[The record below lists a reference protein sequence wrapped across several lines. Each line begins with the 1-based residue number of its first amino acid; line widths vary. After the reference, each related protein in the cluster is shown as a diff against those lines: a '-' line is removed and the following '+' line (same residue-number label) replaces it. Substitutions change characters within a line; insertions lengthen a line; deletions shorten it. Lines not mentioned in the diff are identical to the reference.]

1 MSLRVVE
8 QAALTDVGRQ
18 RDANEDSYVVAEI
31 SPSGARPIDDR
42 PALLRP
48 VFAVADG
55 MGGAQAGE
63 VASRTA
69 AEVFETISPPD
80 GTPEEQLTS
89 LVQEANRRIFELAQ
103 SDASRRGMGTTLT
116 AAMLEGDG
124 VSVGHVGDSRA
135 YRLREGKL
143 EQLTHDHSLV
153 AELERSGQIA
163 PGAAEHH
170 PQRSII
176 TRALGPERE
185 VEVDAHTHAARPG
198 DVYLICSDGL
208 TGMISDDEVRSLLRG
223 SGDLPSAA
231 DALVRAAN
239 QSGGKDN
246 ITVVLFRVDDD
257 RSAPADD
264 PSAREDRQ
272 DTPSGSD
279 TIHQGLSAED
289 VQSAVAEQPT
299 RGHGHATS
307 GHRQETAA
315 TGQRRAPVPPPT
327 GRPAA
332 GKALRRGR
340 RRAIAGLVVAAV
352 LTVVGVG
359 LWLGASQV
367 YFLGTN
373 DDGLVTLYR
382 GVPYEGPLGL
392 ELYSAEATSSVPAR
406 TIPAARRGR
415 ILDHEWRSRADG
427 LDLVRQLE
435 GGTLDTGSSR

>member
-18 RDANEDSYVVAEI
+18 RYANEDSYVVAEI

-80 GTPEEQLTS
+80 GT
-89 LVQEANRRIFELAQ
+89 
-103 SDASRRGMGTTLT
+103 
-116 AAMLEGDG
+116 
-124 VSVGHVGDSRA
+124 
-135 YRLREGKL
+135 REGKL